1 MIIRCNN
8 ENEKAIA
15 LAEELS
21 HRLNRTPE
29 EDALL
34 DLLVTLIE
42 KFEDEHYP
50 IPAATPLEL
59 LKHLMESQNLIQE
72 NLMDV
77 IGLRGVVS
85 EVFNGKGV
93 SATRKLKP

>member
-1 MIIRCNN
+1 VAFIFWENIYNEPLIQHHPKVINSHC

-21 HRLNRTPE
+21 HRENRSPE
-29 EDALL
+29 ENALL

-50 IPAATPLEL
+50 IPNVAPLTL
-59 LKHLMESQNLIQE
+59 LKHLMEVQGLIQ
-72 NLMDV
+72 
-77 IGLRGVVS
+77 
-85 EVFNGKGV
+85 
-93 SATRKLKP
+93 